1 MENFSKVLCE
11 MEQLYGA
18 KNNDYGNSFTKSFE
32 KYGLIS
38 PLIRLEDKL
47 NRLESLVLNGSQEVE
62 NESIRDTLV
71 DLANY
76 AAMTIVELDKK
87 SEEARKAKYN
97 I

>member
-1 MENFSKVLCE
+1 MENFSRVLCE
-11 MEQLYGA
+11 MEQLYSA

-47 NRLESLVLNGSQEVE
+47 NRLESLVLNCSQEVE
-62 NESIRDTLV
+62 DESIRDTLI

-76 AAMTIVELDKK
+76 AAMTLVELDKK
-87 SEEARKAKYN
+87 SEKERKAKYN